1 MPPFPK
7 SRNRRCHSDVLF
19 ILRNFL
25 FIWVPSYTCQI
36 LMLLQAYFNEDNA
49 YYSHTHFPKTPPPRA
64 CWSRSLGCA
73 AGVGLLLGF
82 PSSHW
87 CLVQQ
92 EDSELLPDSKFS
104 LLHSQNGV
112 SQAEAQPWADVFFT
126 SKFVR
131 CQIGGA
137 AAIAT
142 LLNFL
147 NDISKSLYSPC
158 VWLAF
163 TSTLKS
169 SSAYYPA
176 KN

>member
-1 MPPFPK
+1 MKTMPITPTLIFP
-7 SRNRRCHSDVLF
+7 RHRHQEHAGHAALGVRLVWD
-19 ILRNFL
+19 
-25 FIWVPSYTCQI
+25 
-36 LMLLQAYFNEDNA
+36 
-49 YYSHTHFPKTPPPRA
+49 YSWAF
-64 CWSRSLGCA
+64 
-73 AGVGLLLGF
+73 
-82 PSSHW
+82 
-87 CLVQQ
+87 
-92 EDSELLPDSKFS
+92 LLPTGVLYSKKTVNFC
-104 LLHSQNGV
+104 LTLNLAFYTLRMVCV